1 MANRIFFNHIDRSEA
16 LESFIHE
23 KTESLHSEA
32 DLNWIISKEGQKEF
46 KIKCVSKKQVF
57 SETAHDPYQI
67 VNSIVHRMKVKEKRK
82 AG

>member
-16 LESFIHE
+16 LENFIHE
-23 KTESLHSEA
+23 KTDQLHDDQ
-32 DLNWIISKEGQKEF
+32 DLNWIISKEGQKDF

-57 SETAHDPYQI
+57 TETARDPYQI
-67 VNSIVHRMKVKEKRK
+67 VNSIVHRMKVKERRK